1 MGGTMTPRFGVRTHR
16 ATVRAALTGSLSV
29 LLAIAIAGA
38 QGRGLTS
45 RPVDLPNGP
54 AKPGFDISRFSNA
67 GNGAFETFYVKQ
79 TQLLRDALNA
89 GTVAEDT
96 RLLITDV
103 ADGKLALI
111 TEQMAFHHIAEGSA
125 GGKDWLVSF

>member
-1 MGGTMTPRFGVRTHR
+1 MFRKLCAAAPIAAGL
-16 ATVRAALTGSLSV
+16 TVLFVAGL
-29 LLAIAIAGA
+29 GA

-67 GNGAFETFYVKQ
+67 GNGAFETFYVREA
-79 TQLLRDALNA
+79 QLLRDALNA
-89 GTVAEDT
+89 GKIAEDT
-96 RLLITDV
+96 RLLVTDV

>member
-1 MGGTMTPRFGVRTHR
+1 MAVSPGMFRKLCG
-16 ATVRAALTGSLSV
+16 AALITAAMTVLSV
-29 LLAIAIAGA
+29 IGLAA

-45 RPVDLPNGP
+45 DPVDLPNGP

-79 TQLLRDALNA
+79 TQLLRDALTA
-89 GTVAEDT
+89 GTVADDT
-96 RLLITDV
+96 RLLVTDV